1 MRESSEIIIAKN
13 TEVNAVL
20 HRFHTLVGLML
31 STQTRDQITAAAM
44 EKLTQRNLSIESVES
59 WSLEELE
66 QMIYPVGFYRQKAK

>member
-1 MRESSEIIIAKN
+1 
-13 TEVNAVL
+13 
-20 HRFHTLVGLML
+20 ML
-31 STQTRDQITAAAM
+31 SPQTRDQITAAAM